1 MDFALFIPIVFFI
14 CVTLAIKII
23 VDSRLRRRMA
33 ETHASEELIKAM
45 LMADER
51 SRQTKAEPAPDR
63 YGRPSRARHEKSSP
77 SDGRR
82 RKGRRPDRSRCRAPG
97 SAGTDIT
104 FGYAKAAPPRAS
116 ETNGRISRVGATRD
130 ALFRCNS

>member
-51 SRQTKAEPAPDR
+51 SRQMSAFKWGIVLVSVGVAFGLIDFLNL
-63 YGRPSRARHEKSSP
+63 
-77 SDGRR
+77 DGE
-82 RKGRRPDRSRCRAPG
+82 APG
-97 SAGTDIT
+97 TWGLLLGFAGGGLLG
-104 FGYAKAAPPRAS
+104 FHMLNKR
-116 ETNGRISRVGATRD
+116 
-130 ALFRCNS
+130 